1 MSSSHLAL
9 FSLQGKIAAVSGGT
23 RGIGK
28 AMAIALAE
36 AGADI
41 ALLQRDVANTEVRD
55 EIRALGRKCEVL
67 HLDIAD
73 HESCTKAIPAVLE
86 TMGDIDILINNAGIQ
101 KRHKSV
107 DFPNED
113 FDTVLQCNLKSVWT
127 LSQAA
132 GRHMVQKRSG
142 KIINTASLLSFQGG
156 LNVPAYAAAK
166 GAVATVIKALSN
178 EWASQGVNVN
188 GIAPG
193 YIDTD
198 MNTALMQDQTRYRQ
212 LLERIPQGRFGTP
225 EDFKGAV
232 VYLASNASNY
242 VNGEILVVDGG
253 WMGR

>member
-9 FSLQGKIAAVSGGT
+9 FSLEGKIAAVTGGT

-28 AMAIALAE
+28 AMAVALAE

-41 ALLQRDVANTEVRD
+41 ALLQRDLSNTAVRD

-67 HLDIAD
+67 PLDISD
-73 HESCTKAIPAVLE
+73 HESCVKAIPAVLE
-86 TMGDIDILINNAGIQ
+86 TMGDIDILVNNAGVQ

-107 DFPNED
+107 EFPNED
-113 FDTVLQCNLKSVWT
+113 FDMVLQCNLKSVWT

-132 GRHMVQKRSG
+132 GRHMVQKGSG
-142 KIINTASLLSFQGG
+142 KIITTASLLTFQGG
-156 LNVPAYAAAK
+156 INVPAYAAAK
-166 GAVATVIKALSN
+166 AGVGSVIKALAN

-193 YIDTD
+193 YIATD
-198 MNTALMQDQTRYRQ
+198 MNTALLQDENRCRQ
-212 LLERIPQGRFGTP
+212 LMERIPQARFGTP

>member
-9 FSLQGKIAAVSGGT
+9 FSLQGKIAAVTGGT

-41 ALLQRDVANTEVRD
+41 ALLQRDLSNTEVRD
-55 EIRALGRKCEVL
+55 EIRALGRKCELL

-73 HESCTKAIPAVLE
+73 HESCVKAIPAVLE
-86 TMGDIDILINNAGIQ
+86 TMGDIDILVNNAGIQ

-113 FDTVLQCNLKSVWT
+113 FDLVMQCNLKSVWT

-132 GRHMVQKRSG
+132 GRHMVQKGSG
-142 KIINTASLLSFQGG
+142 KIISTASLLSFQGG
-156 LNVPAYAAAK
+156 ITVPAYAAAK
-166 GAVATVIKALSN
+166 GGVANITKALSN

-188 GIAPG
+188 AIAPG
-193 YIDTD
+193 YIATD
-198 MNTALMQDQTRYRQ
+198 MNTALLQDDTRSRQ
-212 LLERIPQGRFGTP
+212 ILERIPQGRFGTA

-232 VYLASNASNY
+232 VFLASNASNY